1 MRLTCPNCDA
11 QYEVPA
17 EVVPTTGR
25 DVQCSNCGKTW
36 FQYHPDHEPSVVD
49 ETAAE
54 LSPTAPAPDDEVASG
69 PPAGVETKRRQLD
82 PGVADILRQ
91 EAEIEYE
98 ARRRRQAQTL
108 ESQPDL
114 GLDTSQPSPPPPP
127 PPAPA
132 QAPAR
137 ASQEERRATEAQQRM
152 ARMRGEPQISA
163 EEAAA
168 DAAMS
173 SRRELLPD
181 VDEINSTLRN
191 EAKPHA
197 VTAQSREEIGA
208 GGDRKSKRGFQRGF
222 IMMLFIFAV
231 MTWVYVFGDTI
242 IRTVP
247 DLEGPITAYVDWI
260 DKLRLTLDT
269 RLKSM
274 LGNLDTIANG
284 TNS

>member
-36 FQYHPDHEPSVVD
+36 FQYHPDHEPEVAD
-49 ETAAE
+49 AAAAE
-54 LSPTAPAPDDEVASG
+54 LSPTAPAPDDEVSSG
-69 PPAGVETKRRQLD
+69 PPAGVVAKRRQLD

-114 GLDTSQPSPPPPP
+114 GLEAARRPAPPPP

-132 QAPAR
+132 PVR
-137 ASQEERRATEAQQRM
+137 ESQDERRATEAQERM
-152 ARMRGEPQISA
+152 ARMRGETQVAA

-181 VDEINSTLRN
+181 VDEINSTLRS

-197 VTAQSREEIGA
+197 VPAQAREEVGA
-208 GGDRKSKRGFQRGF
+208 GGEPKSKRGFQRGF
-222 IMMLFIFAV
+222 IMMLFVFAV
-231 MTWVYVFGDTI
+231 LAWVYVFGDTI
-242 IRTVP
+242 IRTIP
-247 DLEGPITAYVDWI
+247 GSEGVVTAYVEWI
-260 DKLRLTLDT
+260 DNMRLTLDT

-284 TNS
+284 TNN